1 MFCFFIFIT
10 YQNHANPIL
19 NIKMYRLQ
27 ITKEIKK
34 NGIRKFMVMNLSF
47 SNYSLVVNFYVW
59 YRFWYQNGCQYKI

>member
-1 MFCFFIFIT
+1 MQTDI
-10 YQNHANPIL
+10 

-27 ITKEIKK
+27 LTKEIKK

>member
-1 MFCFFIFIT
+1 MQTDI
-10 YQNHANPIL
+10 

-27 ITKEIKK
+27 LTKEIKK

-47 SNYSLVVNFYVW
+47 SSYSLVVNYYVW